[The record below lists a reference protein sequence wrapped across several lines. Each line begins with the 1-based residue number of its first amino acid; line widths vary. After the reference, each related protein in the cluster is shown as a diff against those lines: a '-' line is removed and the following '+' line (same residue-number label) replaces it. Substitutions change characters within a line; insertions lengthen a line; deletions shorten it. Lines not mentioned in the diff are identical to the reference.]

1 MCLCYIIQ
9 HHSQPLG
16 LDFFFRF
23 GSVRFGS
30 VRFGSVRVG
39 SGRVGSGFLNEK
51 PRAADHVYSKGIYM
65 VLPKEKGPEGPDPHS
80 HSTA

>member
-16 LDFFFRF
+16 LDFFFLGSVRF

-30 VRFGSVRVG
+30 VRFGS
-39 SGRVGSGFLNEK
+39 GRVG
-51 PRAADHVYSKGIYM
+51 V
-65 VLPKEKGPEGPDPHS
+65 PK
-80 HSTA
+80 

>member
-39 SGRVGSGFLNEK
+39 SGRGS
-51 PRAADHVYSKGIYM
+51 
-65 VLPKEKGPEGPDPHS
+65 
-80 HSTA
+80 

>member
-16 LDFFFRF
+16 LDFFLGSVRV

-30 VRFGSVRVG
+30 VRFGFGV
-39 SGRVGSGFLNEK
+39 
-51 PRAADHVYSKGIYM
+51 
-65 VLPKEKGPEGPDPHS
+65 PE
-80 HSTA
+80 

>member
-23 GSVRFGS
+23 GSGRFGS
-30 VRFGSVRVG
+30 GRFGS
-39 SGRVGSGFLNEK
+39 GRFGSGFLNEK

>member
-16 LDFFFRF
+16 LEVRFGFFFL

-39 SGRVGSGFLNEK
+39 SGRVG
-51 PRAADHVYSKGIYM
+51 V
-65 VLPKEKGPEGPDPHS
+65 PK
-80 HSTA
+80 

>member
-30 VRFGSVRVG
+30 VRFGR
-39 SGRVGSGFLNEK
+39 SGRVG
-51 PRAADHVYSKGIYM
+51 V
-65 VLPKEKGPEGPDPHS
+65 PK
-80 HSTA
+80 

>member
-16 LDFFFRF
+16 LDFFL

-30 VRFGSVRVG
+30 VRFGSV
-39 SGRVGSGFLNEK
+39 RVGSGFLNEK